1 MGSQALTQLEDFIRN
16 RNSRF
21 NTVKKLANTIIYHD
35 KSLHSLVVDKLSKA
49 KFSQN
54 FADLLIDGWEPKLA
68 LDLSDDSGI
77 E

>member
-21 NTVKKLANTIIYHD
+21 NIQKLANTIIYHD
-35 KSLHSLVVDKLSKA
+35 KSLQSLVVDKLSKA
-49 KFSQN
+49 EFRQN

>member
-1 MGSQALTQLEDFIRN
+1 MGSQALTQLEDLIRN
-16 RNSRF
+16 SNSWF
-21 NTVKKLANTIIYHD
+21 NIKRLANTIIYHD
-35 KSLHSLVVDKLSKA
+35 KNLQSLVVDKLSKA

-54 FADLLIDGWEPKLA
+54 LADLLIDGWEPKLA